1 MRAQYQAATSFFR
14 NEGNWYKKIKSIQAP
29 TLVANGDRDPTF
41 PAIDSVVLAHAIP
54 KCRLALYPDAGHGF
68 PFQYP
73 HRFAAD
79 LGTFLR
85 PCRWVLEIGRASCR
99 ERGGRYVEV

>member
-1 MRAQYQAATSFFR
+1 MISFFFLILR
-14 NEGNWYKKIKSIQAP
+14 RPPRSTRTDTRFPYTTLFRSYKKIKSIQAP

-68 PFQYP
+68 QFQNP

-85 PCRWVLEIGRASCR
+85 H
-99 ERGGRYVEV
+99 

>member
-68 PFQYP
+68 QFQYP
-73 HRFAAD
+73 HRFAAN
-79 LGTFLR
+79 LGPFLR
-85 PCRWVLEIGRASCR
+85 HCRWMLEIGRPH
-99 ERGGRYVEV
+99 V